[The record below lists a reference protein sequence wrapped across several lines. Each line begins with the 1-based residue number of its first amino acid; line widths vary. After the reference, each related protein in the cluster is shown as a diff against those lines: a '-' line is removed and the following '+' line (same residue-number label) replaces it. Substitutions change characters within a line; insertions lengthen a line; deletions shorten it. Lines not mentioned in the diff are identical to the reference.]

1 MKKLLTLSKDQRIKV
16 SSKIESYLFPKFI
29 YLNVEENTKF
39 MIQKRNIKK
48 GEKIFCQDHKTILS
62 PVSGTIEGI
71 IEKEGKYYL
80 KIENDFKEDD
90 SYNGVKE
97 YTTKALKLNFSTIL
111 EETGMDTT
119 RFKNKQRMILNGIED
134 EPYLVTKTTLHKSY
148 AKEILST
155 LDLLASAFSMKTIQI
170 CLKENDRESIEAFS
184 SEIGTYPNITLEIL
198 GDMYPIGE
206 DNILKNYLKLK
217 EETYIISTEEVLNI
231 YEEGLKKRSKDIV
244 FVTFTGDAIKNPMVV
259 KVKIGTP
266 LKDIIKDLLEM
277 KKCSYDILLNG
288 LMRGTKI
295 QEEAIIDEK
304 TRAIYFMKTKERKES
319 FCISCGKCIEV
330 CPFHCNPYRAFLKN
344 EPVIDPKCVSCG
356 LCTFICP
363 SNIKLEHYIKGEEK

>member
-1 MKKLLTLSKDQRIKV
+1 
-16 SSKIESYLFPKFI
+16 
-29 YLNVEENTKF
+29 
-39 MIQKRNIKK
+39 
-48 GEKIFCQDHKTILS
+48 
-62 PVSGTIEGI
+62 
-71 IEKEGKYYL
+71 
-80 KIENDFKEDD
+80 
-90 SYNGVKE
+90 
-97 YTTKALKLNFSTIL
+97 
-111 EETGMDTT
+111 
-119 RFKNKQRMILNGIED
+119 
-134 EPYLVTKTTLHKSY
+134 
-148 AKEILST
+148 
-155 LDLLASAFSMKTIQI
+155 
-170 CLKENDRESIEAFS
+170 
-184 SEIGTYPNITLEIL
+184 
-198 GDMYPIGE
+198 
-206 DNILKNYLKLK
+206 
-217 EETYIISTEEVLNI
+217 
-231 YEEGLKKRSKDIV
+231 
-244 FVTFTGDAIKNPMVV
+244 MVV